1 MGGILT
7 TFVIVIGII
16 IFASIINEKKLHFP
30 HDIALLLVSFLMG
43 ILVLGLNY
51 FETLPFKN
59 VILNVM
65 ENVKL
70 DMFVLEC
77 ALGFIMFASASK
89 IHLTKFVK
97 NLLPIGVL
105 SVITTFVSSMV
116 YGGLFFLAS
125 LVLKLNVGIG
135 PSFILRCYISVN
147 RTISCNRKV

>member
-16 IFASIINEKKLHFP
+16 VFASIINEKKLHFP
-30 HDIALLLVSFLMG
+30 HDIALLLVSFLIG
-43 ILVLGLNY
+43 IIILGLNY
-51 FETLPFKN
+51 LEILPFRE
-59 VILNVM
+59 VILNTIG
-65 ENVKL
+65 NVKL
-70 DMFVLEC
+70 DSFVLEC

-105 SVITTFVSSMV
+105 SVVTTFISSIV

-125 LVLKLNVGIG
+125 LVLKLNVGVG
-135 PSFILRCYISVN
+135 PSFILRCDISFD
-147 RTISCNRKV
+147 RTFSCCRKI

>member
-16 IFASIINEKKLHFP
+16 VCASIINEKKLHFP
-30 HDIALLLVSFLMG
+30 HDIALLLVSFLIG
-43 ILVLGLNY
+43 AVILGLEHFNL
-51 FETLPFKN
+51 LPFKD

-65 ENVKL
+65 KNVKL
-70 DMFVLEC
+70 DTFVLEC

-135 PSFILRCYISVN
+135 PSFVLRCYISVD
-147 RTISCNRKV
+147 RTVSCDRKI

>member
-30 HDIALLLVSFLMG
+30 HDIALLLVSFLIG

-51 FETLPFKN
+51 FEALPFKN

-105 SVITTFVSSMV
+105 SVITTFVSSVV

-135 PSFILRCYISVN
+135 PSFILRFNISFD
-147 RTISCNRKV
+147 RTVSSYWKV

>member
-105 SVITTFVSSMV
+105 SVITTFVSSVV

-135 PSFILRCYISVN
+135 PSFILRFNIRFD
-147 RTISCNRKV
+147 RTVSSY